1 MTRPTSVSAS
11 RTAADGSSTKRAWTA
26 RHSSL
31 KRRRSSAARG
41 LISSFDTRFWRSVSS
56 SSALRVSPFSATVRS
71 YSGPNFSW
79 SFALRCRIE
88 YHHTATIRIAMITT
102 ATMIS
107 VASGMLDFL
116 LRLPAGEPNRGSR
129 PPPPPQGMAC
139 SREAS
144 HSRGRPGARPLGTA
158 GGTSSGWGE
167 LQGPLFARDDDRVV
181 LVLLFDRAGRGAR
194 RCADRASDDCADGPA
209 DDRADHGAS
218 DAAGDR
224 APGLLVTVRGA
235 RHVVFPER
243 FASLDA
249 VVRDVALDDSAL
261 SHGWISCRGSR
272 RSTPLAHP
280 SVLSERDEV
289 MTVRHLAGGHD
300 ALRLSAPVA
309 EGRWGRRSAARLSA
323 RSRPAFPARV
333 REGGDEAV
341 AQARDRGDEARPA
354 VVVLELDAQA
364 PDVAVHD
371 VALGHEVGAPD
382 RVEDVFPGHAS

>member
-11 RTAADGSSTKRAWTA
+11 RTAADGSSTNRAWTA

-181 LVLLFDRAGRGAR
+181 LVLLV
-194 RCADRASDDCADGPA
+194 
-209 DDRADHGAS
+209 
-218 DAAGDR
+218 DR

-235 RHVVFPER
+235 RHVVLPER
-243 FASLDA
+243 FAMLGAFLD
-249 VVRDVALDDSAL
+249 DGLWLDDSVL
-261 SHGWISCRGSR
+261 CHGWISCRGLV
-272 RSTPLAHP
+272 PI
-280 SVLSERDEV
+280 
-289 MTVRHLAGGHD
+289 
-300 ALRLSAPVA
+300 
-309 EGRWGRRSAARLSA
+309 SAARE
-323 RSRPAFPARV
+323 RECPAAAPPRH
-333 REGGDEAV
+333 EGPSSP
-341 AQARDRGDEARPA
+341 R
-354 VVVLELDAQA
+354 
-364 PDVAVHD
+364 
-371 VALGHEVGAPD
+371 
-382 RVEDVFPGHAS
+382 

>member
-41 LISSFDTRFWRSVSS
+41 RISSFDTRFWRSVSS
-56 SSALRVSPFSATVRS
+56 SSALRVSPFSATVRW
-71 YSGPNFSW
+71 YSVPNFSW

-88 YHHTATIRIAMITT
+88 YHHTATTRIAMITT

-107 VASGMLDFL
+107 VASMSHLL
-116 LRLPAGEPNRGSR
+116 LRVPQGEPNRGSR
-129 PPPPPQGMAC
+129 PRPPQGMAC

-158 GGTSSGWGE
+158 VGTSSGWGE

-181 LVLLFDRAGRGAR
+181 LVLLVDRAGRGAR

-209 DDRADHGAS
+209 DDSTDYRAR

-272 RSTPLAHP
+272 RSTPLAHL

-289 MTVRHLAGGHD
+289 MTVRHL
-300 ALRLSAPVA
+300 P
-309 EGRWGRRSAARLSA
+309 W
-323 RSRPAFPARV
+323 
-333 REGGDEAV
+333 
-341 AQARDRGDEARPA
+341 
-354 VVVLELDAQA
+354 
-364 PDVAVHD
+364 
-371 VALGHEVGAPD
+371 
-382 RVEDVFPGHAS
+382 